1 MIKIICYTGVALF
14 VLSVLGL
21 VGVGYIDI
29 WELLN
34 KTTIEKLYDSFTA
47 SLGLGFLVFLFSAP
61 HTLKDFKNKN

>member
-1 MIKIICYTGVALF
+1 MVKIICYTGVAMF

-34 KTTIEKLYDSFTA
+34 ERVVDKLYDSFTV
-47 SLGLGFLVFLFSAP
+47 SLVLGFFIFLFSAP
-61 HTLKDFKNKN
+61 HTLKDFKNE

>member
-1 MIKIICYTGVALF
+1 MVKIICYTGIAMF

-34 KTTIEKLYDSFTA
+34 ERVVDKLYDSFTV
-47 SLGLGFLVFLFSAP
+47 SLVLGFFVFLFTAP
-61 HTLKDFKNKN
+61 HVFKNE